1 MTRMRDSRSDW
12 KTYSPRKR
20 SETLAGMSALYGGA
34 CVQCGEKLKDVR
46 DGCDRDDC
54 ALKARERKARAKPVQ
69 HEAAESDI
77 VWERAWAEHW
87 WAPGLRRIEH
97 RTKDQRERMTREGVV
112 SGMPDWWLFV
122 PGRCHWDDCPHMWNC
137 VHATAPVLAVCE
149 LKALPA
155 PKDALTRTPEWWL
168 GVESWRWTVDSNGDP
183 VREAYI
189 TPTWKWQQTWH
200 RVTASQLFE
209 LRQLHQCGFRTH
221 VAYGADEA
229 LAFFDRV
236 AGAEA

>member
-1 MTRMRDSRSDW
+1 MTRMRDNRSDW
-12 KTYSPRKR
+12 PTYSKR
-20 SETLAGMSALYGGA
+20 TRTETMRALGALYGGKCTMCDEPLA
-34 CVQCGEKLKDVR
+34 RVR
-46 DGCDRDDC
+46 NGCDRDDC
-54 ALKARERKARAKPVQ
+54 ALRVRERKARAKPVQ

-112 SGMPDWWLFV
+112 SGMPDWWLLV
-122 PGRCHWDDCPHMWNC
+122 P
-137 VHATAPVLAVCE
+137 TAKDEVDSFGEREPVRAVCE

-155 PKDALTRTPEWWL
+155 PAETLPQEWWL
-168 GVESWRWTVDSNGDP
+168 GVESWRWTVDSSGDP

-189 TPTWKWQQTWH
+189 TPAWKWQRTWH
-200 RVTASQLFE
+200 RVTASQLYE
-209 LRQLHQCGFRTH
+209 LRQLHQCGFRTN
-221 VAYGADEA
+221 VAYGADAA

-236 AGAEA
+236 AGPKPDVLPEGWE